1 MKQLFTQHIKRLQQV
16 VQTILESNFLSG
28 LWIHSGTARY
38 HFLDDQTAPFKI
50 NPHFNYFFPCPTAEN
65 CWLFLDGK
73 NKPTVYFYAP
83 NDYWHTPPTAPTDA
97 FFADEFQWVILQD
110 AQEIAKFIQ
119 NPTACAFIGENENLA
134 NSLGFNQINPQ
145 KVLNQLHFER
155 SIKSE
160 FEIEAIY
167 QAQFAALKGHQAA
180 KQAFFEGKSE
190 FEINL
195 AYLKASQQSDLN
207 VPYGNI
213 IAINQH
219 SAILHY
225 TRLDYAPNPQP
236 QSFLIDAGATV
247 HGYASDITRT
257 YAADPNSEFAAMIKQ
272 MEQYKYRIIERL
284 AVDVNYLSYHTQ
296 MQQWIA
302 EMLHQYDFVRL
313 TPEQIFEEG
322 ISRAF
327 LPHGLGHLLGLQV
340 HDVAGFQQNH
350 RGTRKSPP
358 EVYPSLRCTRDL
370 AENMVLTIEP
380 GFYFIDMLL
389 NPLQNSPL
397 ARHINWQKIAEFKQF
412 GGIRTEDNIVMRSQG
427 AENLTQKA
435 EIELQLSDH

>member
-1 MKQLFTQHIKRLQQV
+1 MKQLFAQHIYRLQQR
-16 VQTILESNFLSG
+16 VQSLLETSFLQG
-28 LWIHSGTARY
+28 LWIYSGAAKY

-50 NPHFNYFFPCPTAEN
+50 NPHFNYFFPFPTAEN

-73 NKPTVYFYAP
+73 NKPTVYFYTP
-83 NDYWHTPPTAPTDA
+83 DDYWHTPPVTPTDA
-97 FFADEFQWVILQD
+97 FFADEFQWVIIRNSEQ
-110 AQEIAKFIQ
+110 IAKFIQ
-119 NPTACAFIGENENLA
+119 NPTACAFIGEDENLA
-134 NSLGFNQINPQ
+134 KSLGFEQINPQ
-145 KVLNQLHFER
+145 KLLNQLHFDR

-160 FEIEAIY
+160 FEIECIY

-180 KQAFFEGKSE
+180 KQAFFESRSE

-213 IAINQH
+213 VAVNQH

-225 TRLDYAPNPQP
+225 TQLDFTPASKPK
-236 QSFLIDAGATV
+236 SFLIDAGASL

-257 YAADPNSEFAAMIKQ
+257 YATDPHSEFAELIAK
-272 MEQYKYRIIERL
+272 MEQFKQAIIEQL
-284 AVDVNYLSYHTQ
+284 SVGVNYLSYHTQ
-296 MQQWIA
+296 MHQWIA
-302 EMLHQYDFVRL
+302 EMLAQHDFVRL
-313 TPEQIFEEG
+313 APEQIFEEG

-327 LPHGLGHLLGLQV
+327 FPHGLGHLLGLQV

-350 RGTRKSPP
+350 RGTHKAPP
-358 EVYPSLRCTRDL
+358 AVYSSLRCTRDL

-397 ARHINWQKIAEFKQF
+397 ARHINWQKIAEFKPF
-412 GGIRTEDNIVMRSQG
+412 GGIRSEDNIVMRAKG

-435 EIELQLSDH
+435 QKTLNLA